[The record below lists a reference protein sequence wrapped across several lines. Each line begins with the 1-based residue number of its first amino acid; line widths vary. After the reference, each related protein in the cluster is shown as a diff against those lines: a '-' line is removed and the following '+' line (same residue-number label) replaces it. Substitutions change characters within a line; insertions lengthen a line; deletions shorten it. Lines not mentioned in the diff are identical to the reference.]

1 MGTNGQ
7 DRTTSGPAYRVL
19 ARKYRPATFAELIGQ
34 DALVR
39 TLSNAVENER
49 LAHAFL
55 FTGVRGIGKT
65 TTARILARVL
75 NCIAGSGPMLTPCG
89 SCPECVAIIEDRH
102 ADVFEMDA
110 ASRTGIDDIREL
122 IDGVRYRP
130 SSARFKVYIID
141 EIHMLSIKA
150 FNALLKTLEEPPPH
164 VKFILATTEIRK
176 VPVTVMSR
184 CQRFDLRRVDSDVL
198 TTHLQSVC
206 AREDVAAEPE
216 ALALMARA
224 ADGSVRDALSFLDQ
238 AIVHAEGT
246 IQANRVRDMLGLA
259 DRVDVFDLFEAIS
272 AGRVKEALEL
282 LQRQYAAGADPL
294 IVLQDL
300 LDLTHWL
307 TRVKVV
313 PEAANEITVPE
324 SERVRGREFSSK
336 LRMPVLTRTWQMLL
350 KGLDEARL
358 ASDTLGAV
366 EMVLI
371 RLAFASD
378 LPTPADLLR
387 EVRGESRASDAVSA
401 PTAGRSGQSPVDSG
415 KIGASTMDH
424 GGITPVERPIGEI
437 VDGGAQ
443 DDAVQRAE
451 RHPRV
456 AEVLAA
462 FPGAKVAA
470 VRPRSESRG
479 ENGGSLT

>member
-7 DRTTSGPAYRVL
+7 DRTTNGPAYRVL

-55 FTGVRGIGKT
+55 FTGVRGVGKT

-75 NCIAGSGPMLTPCG
+75 NCVAESSPTLTPCG
-89 SCPECVAIIEDRH
+89 SCPECVAIMEDRH
-102 ADVFEMDA
+102 SDVLEMDA

-184 CQRFDLRRVDSDVL
+184 CQRFDLRRVDSEVL

-206 AREDVAAEPE
+206 VREDVAAEPE

-246 IQANRVRDMLGLA
+246 IRATRVREMLGLA
-259 DRVDVFDLFEAIS
+259 DRVEVFDLFETIS
-272 AGRVKEALEL
+272 AGRVKEGLEL
-282 LQRQYAAGADPL
+282 LRRQYAAGADPL

-324 SERVRGREFSSK
+324 SERIRGREFAEK

-358 ASDTLGAV
+358 APDPLGAV

-378 LPTPADLLR
+378 LPTPAELLR
-387 EVRGESRASDAVSA
+387 EVRGETRPANAASA
-401 PTAGRSGQSPVDSG
+401 PTVGRSGDLPADSG
-415 KIGASTMDH
+415 EVGASTMDQ
-424 GGITPVERPIGEI
+424 GSISSAERPVGVN
-437 VDGGAQ
+437 VDEGVQ
-443 DDAVQRAE
+443 DDAVQRAA

-456 AEVLAA
+456 AAVLAA

-470 VRPRSESRG
+470 VRPRTESCG

>member
-1 MGTNGQ
+1 M
-7 DRTTSGPAYRVL
+7 
-19 ARKYRPATFAELIGQ
+19 
-34 DALVR
+34 
-39 TLSNAVENER
+39 
-49 LAHAFL
+49 
-55 FTGVRGIGKT
+55 
-65 TTARILARVL
+65 
-75 NCIAGSGPMLTPCG
+75 
-89 SCPECVAIIEDRH
+89 EDRH
-102 ADVFEMDA
+102 SDVLEMDA

-184 CQRFDLRRVDSDVL
+184 CQRFDLRRVDSEVL

-206 AREDVAAEPE
+206 VREDVAAEPE

-246 IQANRVRDMLGLA
+246 IRAIRVREMLGLA
-259 DRVDVFDLFEAIS
+259 DRVEVFDLFETIS
-272 AGRVKEALEL
+272 TGRVKEGLEL
-282 LQRQYAAGADPL
+282 LRRQYAAGADPV

-313 PEAANEITVPE
+313 PEVANEITVPE
-324 SERVRGREFSSK
+324 SERIRGREFAEK

-358 ASDTLGAV
+358 APDPLGAV

-378 LPTPADLLR
+378 LPTPAELLR
-387 EVRGESRASDAVSA
+387 EVRGETRAANAVSA
-401 PTAGRSGQSPVDSG
+401 PTAGRSGDLPADSG
-415 KIGASTMDH
+415 EAGASTMDQ
-424 GGITPVERPIGEI
+424 GSISSAERPVGAI
-437 VDGGAQ
+437 VDEGVQ

-456 AEVLAA
+456 AAVLAA

-470 VRPRSESRG
+470 VRPRTESCG